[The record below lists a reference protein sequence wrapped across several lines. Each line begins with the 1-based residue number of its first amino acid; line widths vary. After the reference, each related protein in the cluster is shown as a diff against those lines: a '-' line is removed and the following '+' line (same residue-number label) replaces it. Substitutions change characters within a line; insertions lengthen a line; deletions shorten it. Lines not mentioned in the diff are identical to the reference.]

1 MVDVTLQVIKQS
13 GLWNI
18 FCPFYLSINDTK
30 TFVPVVTLSAQVNS
44 NLTTQIWIQYLDY
57 LFDPNFQGIKRL

>member
-18 FCPFYLSINDTK
+18 FSPFYLSINDTK